1 MAELRITS
9 STPGIRCGVDIN
21 VNVPDVVTYH
31 IYSDGTIE
39 KHIPK
44 EITKGYEDKY
54 KYVYHKK
61 QKTKDTTKDDKTE
74 PQKQEEDI
82 EITVCTLSV
91 KKVKKRGNGRKE
103 KIIPKG
109 LKVAYTYPK
118 GGNAQE
124 AYIDQKGTI
133 YVKGTRYGII
143 SYPVA
148 QGQTELVR
156 MPDGLSISKNGVNI
170 SFQFGSTKRRYCN
183 PDTMAGFIG
192 ALAYFGKT
200 MICNGM
206 CFEDATSY
214 PSLTHPNGDSADTQ
228 YSTNLATEQKKVK
241 AFILFH
247 FTRIFRGKG
256 SWYPLLKGTKY
267 VTGHETHL
275 HAGDFDTNKI
285 TIKQL

>member
-170 SFQFGSTKRRYCN
+170 NFQFSSTKRRYCN

-214 PSLTHPNGDSADTQ
+214 PSLSHPNGDSTDTQ
-228 YSTNLATEQKKVK
+228 YYPSLALEQRKVN
-241 AFILFH
+241 AFKYYH
-247 FTRIFRGKG
+247 FTRIFRGEAL
-256 SWYPLLKGTKY
+256 WYPKLIGTKFI
-267 VTGHETHL
+267 TGHDDHL
-275 HAGDFDTNKI
+275 HAGDFDSSAI
-285 TIKQL
+285 IIIKQ